1 MRIIARV
8 ERNVCERAH
17 TPGFGQLGGFHRF
30 IGSSEFLA
38 LLMALEGGSHRPFTD
53 PVSAACCGV
62 WVTHA
67 AGPGNEAQIGAQHPT
82 TEQSP
87 LRKVLK
93 RSRSGIQYVEHTDGD
108 RRKCFKRFISLA
120 LSESFQKRKSP
131 AATRPVDGTF

>member
-38 LLMALEGGSHRPFTD
+38 LLMALEGAPIVRLPCPYRLDVVAYGELTRP
-53 PVSAACCGV
+53 
-62 WVTHA
+62 
-67 AGPGNEAQIGAQHPT
+67 GPGNEAQIGAQHPT

-87 LRKVLK
+87 LRNVLK
-93 RSRSGIQYVEHTDGD
+93 RSRSGIQHVEHTDGD
-108 RRKCFKRFISLA
+108 GRKCFKRL
-120 LSESFQKRKSP
+120 
-131 AATRPVDGTF
+131 